1 MQQELHFSEHYT
13 DSVQL
18 DNGRQIRLRLVRP
31 SDKQEME
38 RAFSELSV
46 HSRHKRFFAAKAS
59 LSEAELRYFTET
71 DGYDHFAIVAVELD
85 ESGREGNGLG
95 IARAIRIPNDDE
107 CAEVAITVA
116 DHMQGQ
122 GIGQLLLDRLV
133 DAALERSFTRF
144 RFECLAHNQEIQALI
159 GKVCRIID
167 TRYDGEVLIAETDLP
182 RKEYDTVSPDQ
193 INLFDLCTLLLT
205 WATQSVDMQIDLG
218 RTTMKQT
225 IHATRRNFNM
235 LSALSR
241 FKKPDTAV
249 NEVRY

>member
-1 MQQELHFSEHYT
+1 MQERFYFSERYA
-13 DSVQL
+13 DSVKL
-18 DNGRQIRLRLVRP
+18 KNGQQIRLRLVRP
-31 SDKQEME
+31 SDKSSLQ
-38 RAFSELSV
+38 RAFSELSAT
-46 HSRHKRFFAAKAS
+46 SRHKRFFAAKAS

-71 DGYDHFAIVAVELD
+71 DGYDHLAIVAVELD

-95 IARAIRIPNDDE
+95 IARAIRIRDDDE

-122 GIGQLLLDRLV
+122 GIGHLLLDRLV
-133 DAALERSFTRF
+133 DAALERDIARF

-159 GKVCRIID
+159 RKVCRIID

-182 RKEYDTVSPDQ
+182 KERSDTVSPAQ
-193 INLFDLCTLLLT
+193 TNLFDLCTLLLT
-205 WATQSVDMQIDLG
+205 WATQSVDLQIDLG

-225 IHATRRNFNM
+225 IHATHRNFNL

-241 FKKPDTAV
+241 SKKPDTAV